1 MRNLK
6 NKRVSKISWMHCG
19 HSTGG
24 PAASIAG
31 SCSADGFFDAAV
43 EMAKP
48 MLASRS
54 SSIGSADEPL
64 IATATNDRVIGRK
77 DKICAEV
84 LLEHVPPELTR

>member
-1 MRNLK
+1 MWNLK
-6 NKRVSKISWMHCG
+6 STCITDALR

-31 SCSADGFFDAAV
+31 SCSADGFFDAAA

-84 LLEHVPPELTR
+84 LLGLNKSANL